1 VDPTPEPRPDPPA
14 LARLEGLD
22 TDRTTTKVRKPSKWD
37 RPKPPKDWRWW
48 IGGVGRVLIA
58 VGVLMFLFVGYQ
70 LWGTSIEEAQA
81 QNRLEDQFAEL
92 QTSLSTSPPPSTTE
106 APEPPTEASVPTT
119 SPAPATTVPA
129 PIEVREGDPIA
140 IIEIPRIGVQKIVVA
155 GVQPD
160 DLKKGPGHYPFTPL
174 PGQLGNAAI
183 AGHRTTY
190 GEPFR
195 QLDELEPGDEIKMTT
210 ATGEVFVYR
219 VTGSLVVSP
228 SDSWVLDTV
237 DPEKATLTLTTC
249 HPEFT
254 ARERLIVFSELDES
268 VSPAPTDGPLTYG
281 LHDDSPEATI
291 PGDDPTVTSPDGTD
305 ATDDT
310 GPDDTGPDD
319 TGQDDG
325 VPGGT
330 SPTPGGGSGT
340 AAEAS
345 ADAFNAGWFSD
356 PDAWP
361 QVALWGTALSLIA
374 VGAYL
379 LSRRFRSN
387 WVGGLVGIV
396 PFTIALYF
404 FFQNVNRLLPPNL

>member
-1 VDPTPEPRPDPPA
+1 MDPTAEPRPDPPA
-14 LARLEGLD
+14 LARLHGLEP
-22 TDRTTTKVRKPSKWD
+22 TATPPKVRKPSKWD

-48 IGGVGRVLIA
+48 VGGVGRVLIA

-70 LWGTSIEEAQA
+70 LWGTGIEEAQS
-81 QNRLEDQFAEL
+81 QNRLEEEFADL
-92 QTSLSTSPPPSTTE
+92 QASVSTNPPPATTTV
-106 APEPPTEASVPTT
+106 PERPTEDSVPTT
-119 SPAPATTVPA
+119 EPTTEPPPEPTPTSAPVE
-129 PIEVREGDPIA
+129 IREGDPIA
-140 IIEIPRIGVQKIVVA
+140 IIDIPRIGVSKIVVA
-155 GVQPD
+155 GVQPA

-237 DPEKATLTLTTC
+237 DPAKATLTLTTC

-268 VSPAPTDGPLTYG
+268 VSPPPTDGPLTYA
-281 LHDDSPEATI
+281 LNAAATEAAI
-291 PGDDPTVTSPDGTD
+291 PGDEPTVTDPPDTSPD
-305 ATDDT
+305 DD
-310 GPDDTGPDD
+310 PDDSRPAPTTP
-319 TGQDDG
+319 
-325 VPGGT
+325 PEPSGGA
-330 SPTPGGGSGT
+330 GT
-340 AAEAS
+340 AAAGV
-345 ADAFNAGWFSD
+345 DAFNAGWFSD

-361 QVALWGTALSLIA
+361 QVALWGSALSLIA
-374 VGAYL
+374 IGAYL
-379 LSRRFRSN
+379 LSRRFRN
-387 WVGGLVGIV
+387 DWVGALAGIV